1 MAQQVLP
8 ILGAVVGSFWGQP
21 QLGWAIGAAIGGV
34 VAASETKPGP
44 RLGELPAQ
52 SFDEGTPRAIIYG
65 TSQTSGYVIA
75 AGPAIKTTEITDGGG
90 KGGGGVEGEVAYRSY
105 AIAMCE
111 GPIAAVLRVWADD
124 KLVYDV
130 RAASIMLEESAAWVS
145 NKVFYMGAEDQM
157 PDVFLQL
164 NVSGSDTPAYRGTAY
179 MVVGLEDLTD
189 RRGTVPMYR
198 FEVARA
204 VESEMGGLVT
214 SPVASSSIRANLTLD
229 AQGRPCFLTSG
240 VHVREGED
248 YVISRLGPDL
258 QFLGEIRVTNEGD
271 APAGLTD
278 IEPVLTT
285 PEGLALSTDGT
296 WGYCKLF
303 RSGRAHAYYK
313 PEASAPVGWF
323 YTPAPSRYASVAF
336 ARGSNLYLGVMRS
349 GSGGAP
355 WNRVMLF
362 DTSASN
368 VDAADP
374 GGADAILPSASILSV
389 DTNLALP
396 VFWLHVSRQGE
407 VRTINSQGVLK
418 KYGAGLAH
426 IADEALPVDGMPSLP
441 VSFVSLAGFG
451 VDTEADL
458 AAFVVRLLGATT
470 LQVYRWS
477 SRELIASYAFPGPVD
492 NNQVLRVQFSSEAL
506 FIQSGQSLYK
516 VDFGREAGLPAT
528 LDQIVADLCDRA
540 GMSPAEFDVSE
551 LTDSVTGLTLAGEYT
566 ASSSIDV
573 LRSSYMFDKCEPGDK
588 LYFPK
593 RGKPVVL
600 TLDIDD
606 LVEIPDLSRR
616 EQATEVPKKLH
627 LHYANATAGYAPI
640 KSTYMRS
647 SADVQSTL
655 ETTVQVP
662 VVLDTDQAAQ
672 MVEKMF
678 KVTTADAQGEI
689 KISVP
694 DSFVRLVVSD
704 CIGLNLRGQ
713 VRRLRID
720 DIEMADGV
728 MHLTCR
734 ADRQS
739 AYTSV
744 LTGIPVDPPTLPP
757 STLPG
762 DTVFAVMDIPARI
775 DSEDDLHYVVAG
787 TGGAEGWT
795 GWAYQRSLDGG
806 ANFSTVQSISRA
818 AIMGRLINTV
828 SAASPW
834 YTDRTNVVRVQLLRG
849 GQVLE
854 DLTELQFLSEGG
866 AFALQGPDG
875 WEILQYLDAED
886 EGDGVF
892 ALSTLHRGQL
902 NTPTSAHGADSLF
915 VMLDRASHIPAQ
927 AAWLGES
934 LAHRGV
940 SLGRSPEGAAEITE
954 TFTGKSQREWPVASL
969 RMSRAGDSITATWAP
984 RHRFGSDD
992 QPIASANF
1000 IGFRVTVTDGATT
1013 HTADVTSPTYTYN
1026 VAGMASEIEVRVAA
1040 LNRITGAGPEVSTS
1054 DEYDSV
1060 DPTPTGGVAE
1070 GIGAIYASSDA
1081 GYVVLLDA
1089 VNYEVDGSGTVG
1101 PVNLYVLE
1109 GDMGWFGGGTVTDS
1123 RVVLQA
1129 NGEPTGLSCMN
1140 GVAYTSHI
1148 NRSAGAASV
1157 VSRIPFDGE
1166 SSLAVSHTWGSLQPV
1181 TGIVAA
1187 HGKLWVADGYNG
1199 RIVILDPDDLSE
1211 LGTIAQP
1218 AYAMAANA
1226 THVFAGLATQIVRID
1241 PATNAVIGPVFTHT
1255 DDRGVVFSVQGE
1267 RLFTSLGGVNVVDMT
1282 SGSVVASRSDVSAQ
1296 PRTAHGGKVAQA
1308 VKGTASPSSPFADR
1322 AKLLLDGGD
1331 LRTLASFL
1339 HPNASANPLNGVRAL
1354 VMLANGQ
1361 AIASVSRDHLTNET
1375 SYVELFNV

>member
-8 ILGAVVGSFWGQP
+8 IIGGIVGFIYGGPTGAQIGFMIGGGVAALTAPPSPGP
-21 QLGWAIGAAIGGV
+21 QLGD
-34 VAASETKPGP
+34 
-44 RLGELPAQ
+44 LPVQ

-65 TSQTSGYVIA
+65 TSQTTGYVIA
-75 AGPAIKTTEITDGGG
+75 AGPAIKTTEITDAGG
-90 KGGGGVEGEVAYRSY
+90 KGGGSVEGEVAYRSY

-111 GPIAAVLRVWADD
+111 GPIAGVLRVWADD

-130 RAASIMLEESAAWVS
+130 RPESLIREQSQAWAS
-145 NKVFYMGAEDQM
+145 NKVFYLGTEDQL

-164 NVSGSDTPAYRGTAY
+164 NVTGVDTPAYRGTAY

-198 FEVARA
+198 FEVCKE
-204 VESEMGGLVT
+204 VETGNAPLIEGPVSSTPGACLSLGSNGLPYFNESGWGIDPGQQYV
-214 SPVASSSIRANLTLD
+214 VKGYNAGFEEQSSVGYTNAGDTTFGDKRIWPTFCTADGFSVSVDEN
-229 AQGRPCFLTSG
+229 SG
-240 VHVREGED
+240 TCRSFMAGE
-248 YVISRLGPDL
+248 L
-258 QFLGEIRVTNEGD
+258 
-271 APAGLTD
+271 
-278 IEPVLTT
+278 
-285 PEGLALSTDGT
+285 
-296 WGYCKLF
+296 
-303 RSGRAHAYYK
+303 HAYYK
-313 PEASAPVGWF
+313 PTLSAPPSWF
-323 YTPAPSRYASVAF
+323 YAQVDSRY
-336 ARGSNLYLGVMRS
+336 GSNIFLHEQTLYIGTGVS
-349 GSGGAP
+349 GSTPTP
-355 WNRVMLF
+355 WNRIMAF
-362 DTSASN
+362 NATISN
-368 VDAADP
+368 AGV
-374 GGADAILPSASILSV
+374 ADAHNTGAVLPISAITDVSP
-389 DTNLALP
+389 DT
-396 VFWLHVSRQGE
+396 VFWMHVSRAGN
-407 VRTINSQGVLK
+407 VRVISSDGQFKRYSSGLVFQADEDLP
-418 KYGAGLAH
+418 AGL
-426 IADEALPVDGMPSLP
+426 PSLP
-441 VSFVSLAGFG
+441 FNYGTLYGFG
-451 VDTEADL
+451 VDEDKDL
-458 AAFVVRLLGATT
+458 IAFITHGTSPAATLRIFRRSTLELQASFVLTGATT
-470 LQVYRWS
+470 DSNLNRILFSDDALYIQHTRRIYRVGLGS
-477 SRELIASYAFPGPVD
+477 S
-492 NNQVLRVQFSSEAL
+492 
-506 FIQSGQSLYK
+506 SG
-516 VDFGREAGLPAT
+516 RPTT
-528 LDQIVADLCDRA
+528 LDVIVADLCERSGLDA
-540 GMSPAEFDVSE
+540 ADFDVSE
-551 LTDSVTGLTLAGEYT
+551 LTDSVDGLTLAGDYT
-566 ASSSIDV
+566 AASAIDV
-573 LRSSYMFDKCEPGDK
+573 TRSCYFFDKCEPGDK

-616 EQATEVPKKLH
+616 EQAAEVPKKIH

-694 DSFVRLVVSD
+694 DSFIRLVVSD

-744 LTGIPVDPPTLPP
+744 LTGIPVDPPTVPP
-757 STLPG
+757 STQPG
-762 DTVFAVMDIPARI
+762 DTVFAVMDIPARV
-775 DSEDDLHYVVAG
+775 DSEDDLNYLVAG
-787 TGGAEGWT
+787 TSDAEGWS

-806 ANFSTVQSISRA
+806 ANFSTVSSISTP
-818 AIMGRLINTV
+818 AIIGRLLGSV

-834 YTDRTNVVRVQLLRG
+834 YTDRVNVVRVQLYRD

-854 DLTELQFLSEGG
+854 DLTEQQFLSEGG
-866 AFALQGPDG
+866 AFALQGEDG
-875 WEILQYLDAED
+875 WEVLQYMDAED
-886 EGDGVF
+886 EGSGVF
-892 ALSTLHRGQL
+892 RLSTLHRGQL
-902 NTPTSAHGADSLF
+902 NTPAGAHRADALF
-915 VMLDRASHIPAQ
+915 VMLDRATHIPAQ
-927 AAWLGES
+927 AAWLGQN
-934 LAHRGV
+934 LTHRGV
-940 SLGRSPEGAAEITE
+940 SLGRTPEGAAELTE
-954 TFTGKSQREWPVASL
+954 TFTGQSQREWPVASL
-969 RMSRAGDSITATWAP
+969 RMTRSGDSITATWAP

-992 QPIASANF
+992 QPIASVNF
-1000 IGFRVTVTDGATT
+1000 TGFRVVVTDGSRT
-1013 HTADVTSPTYTYN
+1013 HTVDVTEPTYTHS
-1026 VAGMASEIEVRVAA
+1026 VAGWGPDIEVIVYA
-1040 LNRITGAGPEVSTS
+1040 LNRITGPGPGVSTS
-1054 DEYDSV
+1054 GEYIPV
-1060 DPTPTGGVAE
+1060 DPAPTGGVAQ
-1070 GIGAIYASSDA
+1070 GIGAIYAASDA

-1109 GDMGWFGGGTVTDS
+1109 GDMSWFGGGTVVDS
-1123 RVVLQA
+1123 RVVLESS
-1129 NGEPTGLSCMN
+1129 GEPTGLSCMA

-1148 NRSAGAASV
+1148 DRSSGASSV
-1157 VSRIPFDGE
+1157 VSRIPFAGGT
-1166 SSLAVSHTWGSLQPV
+1166 SLAVSHTWTSLQPV

-1187 HGKLWVADGYNG
+1187 HGKVWVADGYNG

-1211 LGTIAQP
+1211 VGTIAQP
-1218 AYAMAANA
+1218 AYAMAANN
-1226 THVFAGLATQIVRID
+1226 THVFAGLATQVVRID
-1241 PATNAVIGPVFTHT
+1241 PATNTVIGPVFTHA

-1267 RLFTSLGGVNVVDMT
+1267 RLYTNLGGVNVVDMT
-1282 SGSVVASRSDVSAQ
+1282 SGTVLASRSDVASQ
-1296 PRTAHGGKVAQA
+1296 PRAAYGGKVAQA
-1308 VKGTASPSSPFADR
+1308 VKGTASSSSPYADR

-1361 AIASVSRDHLTNET
+1361 AIASVSRDHLTNAS